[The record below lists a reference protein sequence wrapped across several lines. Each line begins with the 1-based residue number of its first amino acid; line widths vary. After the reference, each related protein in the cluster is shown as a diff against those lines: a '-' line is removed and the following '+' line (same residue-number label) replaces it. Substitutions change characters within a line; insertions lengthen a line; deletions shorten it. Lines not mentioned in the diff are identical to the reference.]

1 MIREKKGEKVIIL
14 KYSFSRGLAGMWT
27 LCNDGNHS
35 RGAGTWRTHVLERV
49 CTTSN
54 HLRAGRWPVKPQ
66 HLQWLGSGAMQSK
79 AGEDCLP
86 LCPPYGCISTNKS
99 IFS

>member
-1 MIREKKGEKVIIL
+1 MKYKSYTGFSLHSINDREKKGEKVIIL

-35 RGAGTWRTHVLERV
+35 RGAGTWKTHVLERV

-54 HLRAGRWPVKPQ
+54 HLRARCWPGKVSAPPMVGLWGHAK
-66 HLQWLGSGAMQSK
+66 QSW
-79 AGEDCLP
+79 
-86 LCPPYGCISTNKS
+86 
-99 IFS
+99 